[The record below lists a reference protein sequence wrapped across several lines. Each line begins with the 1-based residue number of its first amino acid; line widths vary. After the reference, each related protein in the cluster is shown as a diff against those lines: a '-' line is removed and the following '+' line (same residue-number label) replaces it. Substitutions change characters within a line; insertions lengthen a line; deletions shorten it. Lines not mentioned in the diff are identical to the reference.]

1 MEHSLEQMEKTGYLN
16 EDFRLFHIRDLTDRE
31 FSYHYHDFHKVI
43 ILLSGKVTYHVE
55 GKSYHLKP
63 WDMLLVSRHAIHKP
77 EIDPGVPYERF
88 VLYIRSDMENGILTE
103 CFQKA
108 NDRSFSLIRL
118 NSGLQERLKEVLYE
132 LEASLDAPEAYAS
145 ELLSHALFEQFMVY
159 LNRIFLQKEYI
170 NDRRAYS
177 FDSQIEQL
185 LRYINRHLDADLSV
199 ETLAQKHYL
208 SKYYLMRRFKEETG
222 YTLHNYVVSKRLLLA
237 RSLIAGG
244 TPVLKAAAQSGFSDY
259 TTFARAYKKQFG
271 APPSKG

>member
-108 NDRSFSLIRL
+108 NDRSFSLVRL

-159 LNRIFLQKEYI
+159 LNRIFLQMEYI
-170 NDRRAYS
+170 NDRKAYS

-259 TTFARAYKKQFG
+259 TTFVRAYKKQFG